1 MQLAPLQDN
10 LSEGA
15 KFGSG
20 KQPLTTCGAHCREP
34 QTWSCGVKAMKISDP
49 VRPGTI
55 SRPGAARAAAPT
67 SAVAKTTASTSV
79 AGPAS
84 VIDVQGLLG
93 IPAQELTP
101 RVREAFVA
109 LLREVEVLRDDLE
122 RAKSRLA
129 EMEQLADT
137 DTLSPIANR
146 RAFVRELTRIMSYA
160 ARYKVSTSLLF
171 FDLNG
176 LKQINDTF
184 GHAAGDAVLMHTAD
198 IFQENIRGSDIVGR
212 LGGDEFAIILSHA
225 SEEQARLK
233 AEQLLAALA
242 DSVIMHDGQPLK
254 ITSAVGVYT
263 FGPEETPAMV
273 LERADK
279 AMYAHKRSLQGV

>member
-1 MQLAPLQDN
+1 
-10 LSEGA
+10 
-15 KFGSG
+15 
-20 KQPLTTCGAHCREP
+20 
-34 QTWSCGVKAMKISDP
+34 MKISDP
-49 VRPGTI
+49 VRGATV
-55 SRPGAARAAAPT
+55 SRAGGALAPSRVVAS
-67 SAVAKTTASTSV
+67 SAVSSV
-79 AGPAS
+79 SAVSSPSS

-101 RVREAFVA
+101 RVRDAFVS
-109 LLREVEVLRDDLE
+109 LLREVEVLRDELD

-160 ARYKVSTSLLF
+160 TRYKVSTSLLF

-176 LKQINDTF
+176 LKQINDTY

-225 SEEQARLK
+225 TEEQARLK
-233 AEQLLAALA
+233 AEQLLEALA
-242 DSVIMHDGQPLK
+242 NSTIRYDGNEIK
-254 ITSAVGVYT
+254 MTSAVGVYT
-263 FGPEETPAMV
+263 FGPEETPSMV

-279 AMYAHKRSLQGV
+279 AMYAHKRELQKGA

>member
-1 MQLAPLQDN
+1 
-10 LSEGA
+10 
-15 KFGSG
+15 
-20 KQPLTTCGAHCREP
+20 
-34 QTWSCGVKAMKISDP
+34 MKISDP
-49 VRPGTI
+49 VRPATI
-55 SRPGAARAAAPT
+55 GKTAGARGAAAVSRPS
-67 SAVAKTTASTSV
+67 SASAV

-101 RVREAFVA
+101 RVRDAFVS
-109 LLREVEVLRDDLE
+109 LLREVEVLRDELG
-122 RAKSRLA
+122 RAKSRL
-129 EMEQLADT
+129 EELERIADT

-160 ARYKVSTSLLF
+160 SRYKVPTSLLF

-176 LKQINDTF
+176 LKSVNDTY

-212 LGGDEFAIILSHA
+212 LGGDEFAVILSHA
-225 SEEQARLK
+225 TEEKARAK
-233 AEQLLAALA
+233 AQQMLDALENSWV
-242 DSVIMHDGQPLK
+242 DFDGQK
-254 ITSAVGVYT
+254 IRMTSAVGVYT

-273 LERADK
+273 LERADR
-279 AMYAHKRSLQGV
+279 AMYVHKRELQARG

>member
-1 MQLAPLQDN
+1 
-10 LSEGA
+10 
-15 KFGSG
+15 
-20 KQPLTTCGAHCREP
+20 
-34 QTWSCGVKAMKISDP
+34 MKISDP
-49 VRPGTI
+49 VRTGTI
-55 SRPGAARAAAPT
+55 GRAGGARATTPAASVIAS
-67 SAVAKTTASTSV
+67 SAASSV
-79 AGPAS
+79 SGPAS

-101 RVREAFVA
+101 RVREAFVS
-109 LLREVEVLRDDLE
+109 LLREVEVLRDELD

-129 EMEQLADT
+129 EMERLADT

-160 ARYKVSTSLLF
+160 TRYKVSTSLLF

-176 LKQINDTF
+176 LKLVNDTY

-225 SEEQARLK
+225 TEEQARLK

-242 DSVIMHDGQPLK
+242 SSVIEYEGNTIKM
-254 ITSAVGVYT
+254 TSAVGVYT

-279 AMYAHKRSLQGV
+279 AMYAHKRALQKTT